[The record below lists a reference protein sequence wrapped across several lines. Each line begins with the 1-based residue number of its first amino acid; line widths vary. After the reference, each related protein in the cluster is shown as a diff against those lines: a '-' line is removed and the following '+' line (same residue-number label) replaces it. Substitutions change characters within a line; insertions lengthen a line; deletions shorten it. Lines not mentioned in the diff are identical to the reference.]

1 MLFADGTE
9 YFKIFMELKKKKGRK
24 CLLTDDLVTPGVNIL
39 FHGVRRRITQVKLPF
54 KKCQNCVNNSSKYL
68 LGAYAMP
75 DTAGEL

>member
-9 YFKIFMELKKKKGRK
+9 YFKIFMELKKKSRK

-39 FHGVRRRITQVKLPF
+39 FHWVRRRITQAKLPF
-54 KKCQNCVNNSSKYL
+54 KNCQNCVNNSSKYL

-75 DTAGEL
+75 DTAREL